1 MRDCETTCVLVKR
14 CDDERLYDTG
24 LKRYI
29 TIDDLYAWQLMSV
42 PFIVRDARSG
52 EDITTAILLE
62 RPACTE
68 PDAVCDPN
76 GMLVE
81 ALPHGFR
88 HGSLRGRPSA
98 PPPAP
103 PKAPS

>member
-1 MRDCETTCVLVKR
+1 MRDCETTCVLIKR
-14 CDDERLYDTG
+14 CADERLYDTG

-52 EDITTAILLE
+52 EDITTAILE
-62 RPACTE
+62 RPTCAA
-68 PDAVCDPN
+68 PDVVCDPN
-76 GMLVE
+76 NVLVE
-81 ALPHGFR
+81 DLPHGFR
-88 HGSLRGRPSA
+88 HGSLPGRA
-98 PPPAP
+98 LEQRPAL